1 MIQFSRTPA
10 RTAKVLYLSFFVL
23 CFNVSLA
30 ARPVLP
36 NYHWLSGTE
45 HGHKSTDTLPLK
57 PTDYRIK
64 KIVIDPGHGGH
75 DPGCSGAHSK
85 EKHIVLKIAQ
95 LFAEYIR
102 QAHPDVEVILTRN
115 SDTFIPLHERARI
128 ANKANADLFMSI
140 HCNFMPGSKATKG
153 SETFV
158 LGQHKMEE
166 NLGVALRENASI
178 LLEENYEEHY
188 DYDPNSPE
196 GHIVLALYQNVFLD
210 NSIRLAEKVEK
221 YLHSEAERKS
231 RGVKQA
237 GFLVLRATAM
247 PSVLIEAGFL
257 SNQTEEEFLRS
268 DQGQDMVA
276 FALLMAFSEYRAERE
291 GTPLVSTDFFRKE
304 RIFPKQKMPDNPPIT
319 PIPVASKTPGNPE
332 LITST
337 PAPAPIANT
346 QAKSAPTLQ
355 ICVQLLATSRPVN
368 TTTGAWLN
376 LPYEWVIQEEGTLL
390 KYQVRN
396 FSSIEEAL
404 QGQHLIRQL
413 GFSDAF
419 LVVYKDGVRISA
431 EEIKQLLHP

>member
-1 MIQFSRTPA
+1 MIRHSRTPA
-10 RTAKVLYLSFFVL
+10 RTAKVLYVSFLVL

-36 NYHWLSGTE
+36 EHHLLYGTE
-45 HGHKSTDTLPLK
+45 FGHKSTDTLPLK

-95 LFAEYIR
+95 QFAEYIR
-102 QAHPDVEVILTRN
+102 QTHPDIEVILTRN
-115 SDTFIPLHERARI
+115 SDTFIPLHERAQI

-178 LLEENYEEHY
+178 LLEENYEENY

-221 YLHSEAERKS
+221 YLHLEAERKS

-268 DQGQDMVA
+268 VEGQDMVA

-291 GTPLVSTDFFRKE
+291 GTPLVSTDPLRKE
-304 RIFPKQKMPDNPPIT
+304 RIHVAQKTIDNPPYN
-319 PIPVASKTPGNPE
+319 PIPVSEKTPANPE
-332 LITST
+332 LTSNPT
-337 PAPAPIANT
+337 NTPIANS
-346 QAKSAPTLQ
+346 QVKSATTLQ
-355 ICVQLLATSRPVN
+355 ICVQLLAASRPVN
-368 TTTGAWLN
+368 TKVGAWLN
-376 LPYEWVIQEEGTLL
+376 LPYQWSILEEGTLL
-390 KYQVRN
+390 KYQVRG

-404 QGQHLIRQL
+404 QGQYLIRQL
-413 GFSDAF
+413 GFPDAF

-431 EEIKQLLHP
+431 EEIKQLLNP